1 MIDNMTKTAADTWN
15 RAKELLAGRVS
26 VHSFAM
32 WIEPMNVIREEKG
45 SLVLSCPNPFSERYV
60 LENFRAAIEDCLSE
74 AAGRPLGVALEVV
87 EPPRVKT
94 SAPQRPAPQPVR
106 PAQPAQPAQICLP
119 GMDVRPW
126 AGHILRYDHTFEQ
139 FVVGESNSLA
149 FNAARALAGDSSPS
163 LPLFLYSRPGLGKSH
178 LSQAVGRQVMAS
190 NPKER
195 VFYITADD
203 FYTEMLHALQNGS
216 RGEFRDRYRKGCD
229 TLILEQ
235 VQNLS
240 GKDKTQVEL
249 AEALDCLMESG
260 KRLIFTST
268 EKPGSI
274 SGIHETVRSRLCA
287 SLVTDIRPPDFAT
300 RVRILKKKAEGRRLP
315 EAVLYALA
323 QELTDNVRQLQF
335 GLVSLLTRCSLM
347 NVHAD
352 ENLARQV
359 ASQVASRQR
368 ALTMNSIMNLV
379 CAHFR
384 MAGSEI
390 SGSSRKT
397 QHAVPRQV
405 AMYLA
410 RRYTDQSCQAIGKSF
425 NRRHTTV
432 LHAVNAIERHME
444 SRDYVSREVAI
455 LCERIESGE
464 F

>member
-1 MIDNMTKTAADTWN
+1 MLENLTANAIDTWN
-15 RAKELLAGRVS
+15 RAKEILAGRIS
-26 VHSFAM
+26 VHSFCM
-32 WIEPMNVIREEKG
+32 WIEPMNVIREESK
-45 SLVLSCPNPFSERYV
+45 SVVLSCPNPFAERYV
-60 LENFRAAIEDCLSE
+60 LENFKADIEDCLKE
-74 AAGRPLGVALEVV
+74 AARKPLGIRLEVV
-87 EPPRVKT
+87 EPQRAKT
-94 SAPQRPAPQPVR
+94 PVERRPAPQPG
-106 PAQPAQPAQICLP
+106 QQLQPAQICLP

-126 AGHILRYDHTFEQ
+126 AGHILRFDHTFEQ

-149 FNAARALAGDSSPS
+149 FNAARALASDSSPN
-163 LPLFLYSRPGLGKSH
+163 LPLFLWSRPGLGKSH
-178 LSQAVGRQVMAS
+178 LSQAVGRQVLAA

-203 FYTEMLHALQNGS
+203 FYTEMLQALQNGS
-216 RGEFRDRYRKGCD
+216 RREFRDRYRNGCD

-249 AEALDCLMESG
+249 SEALDCLMESG

-268 EKPGSI
+268 EKPGSLP
-274 SGIHETVRSRLCA
+274 GIHETVRSRLCA

-347 NVHAD
+347 NVSAD

-359 ASQVASRQR
+359 ASQLASRQR
-368 ALTMNSIMNLV
+368 ALTMSSIINLV
-379 CAHFR
+379 CTHFR
-384 MAGSEI
+384 MAGSEL
-390 SGSSRKT
+390 SGNSRKT

-410 RRYTDQSCQAIGKSF
+410 RRYTDQSCQAIGKSL

-432 LHAVNAIERHME
+432 IHAVSAIERHME
-444 SRDYVSREVAI
+444 SRDYVSREVSV
-455 LCERIESGE
+455 LCERIESGD